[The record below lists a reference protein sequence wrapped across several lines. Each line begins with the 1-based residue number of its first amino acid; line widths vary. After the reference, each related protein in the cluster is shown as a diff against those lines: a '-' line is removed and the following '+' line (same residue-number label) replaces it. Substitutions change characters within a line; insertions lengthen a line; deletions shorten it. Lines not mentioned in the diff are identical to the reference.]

1 MKQKA
6 WWIGAA
12 AVLAVGAAVLFM
24 TERPLTVTVVQPET
38 GVSLRIYGLGTVEAR
53 VLTRVGFAVGATLL
67 SLSADAGDTVAQGQE
82 LGALHHSGQETRVS
96 RARAAVARM
105 PGVAEAGAIT
115 FRTVEAAHAGKTL
128 RLYVIGFEPGRPGD
142 PQMIAEGRGL
152 GASHFELL
160 AGRKTGLVT
169 GDTVRP
175 GRDRFTVVGLVEEAM
190 NSGGDPAVY
199 MTLDEAIALQTAIDP
214 AAARVQAARG
224 GVSIRPPTVA
234 AVIARLEPGADVAL
248 LTATVRQWKHLA
260 ALSQAEQERL
270 LLASVVD
277 RARRQIG
284 LFLGILPLV
293 SAVVIALIIHTMTME
308 KLKQIAT
315 LKLIGA
321 PDRTIIGLIVQQA
334 LILGASGLGIGL
346 VLILLVKDNF
356 PRRVV
361 LEPFNALV
369 LAGIILA
376 VCVVASGLGVRV
388 AMKVDP
394 ATALGG

>member
-1 MKQKA
+1 MNLAIKD
-6 WWIGAA
+6 IRHGLFRFVLTCFGLGLLMTV
-12 AVLAVGAAVLFM
+12 VLAMIGIYNGLVADALAVVKAPAADVW
-24 TERPLTVTVVQPET
+24 V
-38 GVSLRIYGLGTVEAR
+38 VEAGTQGPFAEASAIPAN
-53 VLTRVGFAVGATLL
+53 TR
-67 SLSADAGDTVAQGQE
+67 D
-82 LGALHHSGQETRVS
+82 
-96 RARAAVARM
+96 AVARM

-115 FRTVEAAHAGKTL
+115 YQTIEAAHAGQTL
-128 RLYVIGFEPGRPGD
+128 RLYVIGFEPGRPGG
-142 PQMIAEGRGL
+142 PLRIAEGRGL
-152 GASHFELL
+152 GTSHFELL
-160 AGRKTGLVT
+160 ADRKTGLVL
-169 GDTVRP
+169 GDTIRL
-175 GRDRFTVVGLVEEAM
+175 GRDRFRVVGLVEDAM

-199 MTLDEAIALQTAIDP
+199 VTLADALTLQTALDP

-224 GVSIRPPTVA
+224 DGGLRPATVA

-260 ALSQAEQERL
+260 ALSQAEQEDL

-284 LFLGILPLV
+284 LFLGILLSV
-293 SAVVIALIIHTMTME
+293 SAVVIALIIYTMTME

-321 PDRTIIGLIVQQA
+321 PDRTIVALIVQQA

-346 VLILLVKDNF
+346 ALILLVKDNF

-361 LEPFNALV
+361 LEPFNAIV
-369 LAGIILA
+369 LTGIILV
-376 VCVVASGLGVRV
+376 VCLVASGLGVR
-388 AMKVDP
+388 AALKVDP